1 MNRFKGAQA
10 CMRRVAERPRAPVAR
25 GAGRVSGAGRAPR
38 VPVLLGT
45 QLLFNVGFYAVVPFL
60 AVVLSEDFALGG
72 AAVGV
77 VLGVRTAA
85 QQGMFLLGGVLAD
98 RWGARAVI
106 LAGCAVRIAG
116 FLSLAGSL
124 WTEVPQLW
132 LFLVGTV
139 LTGLGGA
146 LFSPGVNTL
155 VAQAEEGRHGAAAG
169 PRGPK
174 SPRATLFA
182 WLGLAGEAGAV
193 LGPLL
198 GAALLGWGFSVV
210 AAGGAGLFV
219 LIGMSLWAAL
229 PGRGASGRWG
239 ASGQRGASGRRGR
252 PRGAAAP
259 RGAGSGRRSRGTASG
274 RRSRGVFSDRRFLA
288 FAGLHAVDLIAYNQ
302 LYLTIPLELRRAGG
316 GAAEIG
322 LMFAVVSV
330 LTLVLQLPVAGLFAR
345 TRPGVALRCGYAAS
359 ALGFGVLAA
368 GALLGSGGS
377 GALGG
382 AGGPGGHGGSG
393 GAGGPGGLG
402 GAEAFASLSGASV
415 NWHVLTVFLAVG
427 FLALGHL
434 IANPIALS
442 VVPRFAGERPAGA
455 YFGLLSTMGG
465 IGVLVGNVA
474 AGRLMGD
481 GAAGSLPAWVFLAAL
496 PLASAVLIV
505 RVARGRADRRVAG

>member
-1 MNRFKGAQA
+1 M
-10 CMRRVAERPRAPVAR
+10 
-25 GAGRVSGAGRAPR
+25 
-38 VPVLLGT
+38 LLGT

-85 QQGMFLLGGVLAD
+85 QQGLFLLGGVLAD
-98 RWGARAVI
+98 RWGARSVI
-106 LAGCAVRIAG
+106 LAGCAVRITG

-155 VAQAEEGRHGAAAG
+155 VAQAEALRGGAAAG
-169 PRGPK
+169 SCVGADAGADARPAGGAGGRGPRA
-174 SPRATLFA
+174 PRATLFA
-182 WLGLAGEAGAV
+182 WLGLAGEMGAV

-198 GAALLGWGFSVV
+198 GAALLGWGFAVV

-219 LIGMSLWAAL
+219 LIAVFLWIAL
-229 PGRGASGRWG
+229 PGRPVRQGRRRIESSAGWG
-239 ASGQRGASGRRGR
+239 ARRS
-252 PRGAAAP
+252 GAAAAEHGDEAAAAEP
-259 RGAGSGRRSRGTASG
+259 GGEAAATEPGGEAPAAEAVGRRRGGAASSA
-274 RRSRGVFSDRRFLA
+274 RRGGVVSDRRFLA

-330 LTLVLQLPVAGLFAR
+330 LTLVLQLPVARLFAR

-359 ALGFGVLAA
+359 ALAFGVLAVS
-368 GALLGSGGS
+368 ALLGPGGS
-377 GALGG
+377 GEPGG
-382 AGGPGGHGGSG
+382 AGGPE
-393 GAGGPGGLG
+393 APGGLG
-402 GAEAFASLSGASV
+402 GFGPLEALAGMFES
-415 NWHVLTVFLAVG
+415 WHILTVFLAVG
-427 FLALGHL
+427 FLTLGHL
-434 IANPIALS
+434 IANPTALS
-442 VVPRFAGERPAGA
+442 VVPRFAGDRPTGA
-455 YFGLLSTMGG
+455 YFGLLSTVGG
-465 IGVLVGNVA
+465 IGVLVGNVV

-496 PLASAVLIV
+496 PVVSAVLIV
-505 RVARGRADRRVAG
+505 RTAQGRADRRAAG